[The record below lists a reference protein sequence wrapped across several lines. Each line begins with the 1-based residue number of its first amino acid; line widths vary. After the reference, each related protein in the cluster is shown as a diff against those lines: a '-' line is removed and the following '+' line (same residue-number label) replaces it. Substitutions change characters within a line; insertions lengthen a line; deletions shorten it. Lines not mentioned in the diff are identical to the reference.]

1 VHTGV
6 DVVVAEQAEQP
17 ADAAGEIVVVDHHPD
32 VPHDRVRPA
41 ALPWPELPSPER
53 YGRHCVDTARA
64 WAAHGRPD
72 RAVQAL
78 LAAER
83 HAPEEV
89 DRPSVR
95 DLVSG
100 LFYAPTATPDG
111 LRGLAGRIG
120 VS

>member
-1 VHTGV
+1 MFLGDTP
-6 DVVVAEQAEQP
+6 AEL
-17 ADAAGEIVVVDHHPD
+17 DAARSVTVAD
-32 VPHDRVRPA
+32 
-41 ALPWPELPSPER
+41 LPSPER
-53 YGRHCVDTARA
+53 YGRYCVDTARA
-64 WAAHGRPD
+64 WHAHGRPD

-100 LFYAPTATPDG
+100 LLYAPAATPEG

-120 VS
+120 VG